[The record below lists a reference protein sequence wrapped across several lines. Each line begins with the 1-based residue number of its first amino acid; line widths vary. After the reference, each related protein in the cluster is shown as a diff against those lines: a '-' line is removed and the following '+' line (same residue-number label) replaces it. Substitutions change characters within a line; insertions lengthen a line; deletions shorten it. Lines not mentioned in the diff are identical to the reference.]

1 MIKEIQ
7 LENPKYCDTNKI
19 QPAKRVENVKHDTL
33 SRKGKTNYDFDTSME
48 ERGRKTKK
56 LVPNCL

>member
-1 MIKEIQ
+1 MQNTMIKEIQ

-48 ERGRKTKK
+48 ERGRKT
-56 LVPNCL
+56 